1 MKHRIFR
8 RILTGAVVIPLF
20 LVLTITPAHA
30 ILGSILAGI
39 QRYQIIANQI
49 TQIYKDT
56 MAKITFDGQLTEMI
70 GQAAHLKE
78 QALGTVGALT
88 DPFTKL
94 ASVPTKFI
102 GLGLSWKNDFTGI
115 PRGIASSVENMGES
129 GKSFRESWEQR
140 LTDADT
146 VSETDI
152 LNLFQDSSP
161 EGAER
166 ASRAYLAAR
175 EGSDKRLVLD
185 HATSEVAT
193 NLIVAAKDAVDSYE
207 RLRDNINTSNTAL
220 AQSQVTGAVTQ
231 GHLTAA
237 MAQLMAF
244 QAAKEAAEGYE
255 REITRREALAARVRN
270 QERADLTYN
279 AHLDGIVASRAR
291 IRDGMLFS
299 IPPLYGGTD

>member
-20 LVLTITPAHA
+20 LVLSITPAHA

-185 HATSEVAT
+185 HATSTVAT

-207 RLRDNINTSNTAL
+207 RLRENINTSNTAL

-255 REITRREALAARVRN
+255 SEITRREALAARVRN
-270 QERADLTYN
+270 QQRADLTYN
-279 AHLDGIVASRAR
+279 AHLAGIVASRAR

>member
-20 LVLTITPAHA
+20 LVLSITPAHA

-94 ASVPTKFI
+94 ASVPTRFI

-175 EGSDKRLVLD
+175 EGSDNRLVLD
-185 HATSEVAT
+185 HATSTVAT

-207 RLRDNINTSNTAL
+207 RLRENINTSNTAL

-255 REITRREALAARVRN
+255 SEITRREALAARVRN
-270 QERADLTYN
+270 QQRADLTYN
-279 AHLDGIVASRAR
+279 AHLAGIVASRAR

-299 IPPLYGGTD
+299 IPALYGGTN

>member
-1 MKHRIFR
+1 MKHRIFQ
-8 RILTGAVVIPLF
+8 RILTGAVLIPLF
-20 LVLTITPAHA
+20 LVVSITPAHA

-175 EGSDKRLVLD
+175 EGSDNRLVLD
-185 HATSEVAT
+185 HATSTVAT

-207 RLRDNINTSNTAL
+207 RLRENINTSNTAL

-255 REITRREALAARVRN
+255 SEITRREALAARVRN
-270 QERADLTYN
+270 QQRADLTYN
-279 AHLDGIVASRAR
+279 AHLAGIVASRAR

>member
-175 EGSDKRLVLD
+175 EGSDNRLVLD
-185 HATSEVAT
+185 HATSTVAT

-207 RLRDNINTSNTAL
+207 RLRENINTSNTAL

-255 REITRREALAARVRN
+255 SEITRREALAARVRN
-270 QERADLTYN
+270 QQRADLTYN
-279 AHLDGIVASRAR
+279 AHLAGIVASRAR

-299 IPPLYGGTD
+299 IPALYGGTD

>member
-20 LVLTITPAHA
+20 LVLTITPAHD

-94 ASVPTKFI
+94 ASVPTRFI

-129 GKSFRESWEQR
+129 GKSFRESWAQR

-166 ASRAYLAAR
+166 ASHAYLAAR

-185 HATSEVAT
+185 HATSTVAT
-193 NLIVAAKDAVDSYE
+193 NLIIAAKDAVDSYE
-207 RLRDNINTSNTAL
+207 RLRENINTSNTAL

-255 REITRREALAARVRN
+255 SEITRREALAARVRN
-270 QERADLTYN
+270 QQRADLTYN
-279 AHLDGIVASRAR
+279 AHLAGIVASRAR

-299 IPPLYGGTD
+299 IPPLYGGTN

>member
-20 LVLTITPAHA
+20 LVLSITPAHA

-102 GLGLSWKNDFTGI
+102 GLGLSWKSDFTGI

-166 ASRAYLAAR
+166 ASHAYLAAR
-175 EGSDKRLVLD
+175 EGSDNRLVLD
-185 HATSEVAT
+185 HATSTVAT

-207 RLRDNINTSNTAL
+207 RLRENINTSNTAL

-255 REITRREALAARVRN
+255 SEITRREALAARVRN
-270 QERADLTYN
+270 QQRADLTYN
-279 AHLDGIVASRAR
+279 AHLAGIVASRAR

-299 IPPLYGGTD
+299 IPALYGGTN

>member
-1 MKHRIFR
+1 MNRTLQ
-8 RILTGAVVIPLF
+8 RILTAAVVIPLF
-20 LVLTITPAHA
+20 VILSVTPAHA

-39 QRYQIIANQI
+39 QRYQIIANQW

-56 MAKITFDGQLTEMI
+56 VAKITFDGQLTQMI
-70 GQAAHLKE
+70 DQASHLKE
-78 QALGTVGALT
+78 QALGAVGALT

-115 PRGIASSVENMGES
+115 PRGIASSVENMGEN
-129 GKSFRESWEQR
+129 GKSFRESWQQR
-140 LTDADT
+140 LADADT
-146 VSETDI
+146 VSESDI
-152 LNLFQDSSP
+152 LTLFQDSSP

-175 EGSDKRLVLD
+175 EQGDKRLVLD
-185 HATSEVAT
+185 HATSEVAK
-193 NLIVAAKDAVDSYE
+193 NLIDAAKDAVDSYK
-207 RLRDNINTSNTAL
+207 RLRENLNTSNTAL

-244 QAAKEAAEGYE
+244 QAAKEAAQGYE
-255 REITRREALAARVRN
+255 SEISRREALTARVRN
-270 QERADLTYN
+270 QQRADLTYN
-279 AHLDGIVASRAR
+279 AHLEGLIASRDR
-291 IRDGMLFS
+291 MRDGMLFR
-299 IPPLYGGTD
+299 IPALYGGAN